1 MCDVFV
7 SYARKDRPI
16 VDQLVDALMAAGIE
30 PWIDRYNIPAGTK
43 WFLELPKALEE
54 APCVLGCWT
63 ENAQISEHVRE
74 ECGLAIE
81 KNKLIPVRLQN
92 VRAPFGFSGFQ
103 AYDLAPGI
111 EHASAK
117 GELDR
122 LIDDIKERRRSKV
135 SIAPHRAGFTVRET
149 YASNFDERLKLA
161 AAGLLDELKYID
173 QEFQFESNWF
183 TPLHAEVEVHLGL
196 GLDDRKVV
204 DLLSCIESDK
214 ASAVFLVVGDPGAG
228 KSVAM
233 RELARHELRRTPTTG
248 SLPIYV
254 NLREWLP
261 QERWTKDNPPTI
273 RALEAFLQSYLERFD
288 NSFLRDFFCEY
299 LGRLHVDGRVFWIFD
314 SFDEIPAVLDAGADA
329 EAVVKAL
336 SGVLARFIRQGSRGV
351 ISSRYHRR
359 PQLPADIAIRLDVR
373 PFGEDKI
380 NEALRR
386 VKGFP
391 APLIATLLSTR
402 PDLLPLARTPFYL
415 GLIAEF
421 GAKHRR
427 LPNSQIELFEAYVL
441 SRLGAEEVRIE
452 HLTDPQSHTMI
463 ATAEDISHFL
473 LNSRFGLEAP
483 LETLRLE
490 FPRIDVGEVVARLTQ
505 ARIMRKG
512 RGPAFIC
519 SFAHRRV
526 QEYFVIRHMMRTG
539 APFDHEW
546 IALDTSMRDAA
557 VLYVELANDSEA
569 AQIARRCWQEIA
581 QVPPGTS
588 DYTSRTFW
596 RALHCQRFI
605 TEAFRARLSTLK
617 SFRNRMAKRVLST
630 LEAGAPERQQAVE
643 HVATDSPPNVE
654 PTKTEPVAAQ
664 DLITVKL
671 AIETLG
677 LLPEDIIPEVLGA
690 ALRNGDPWI
699 RESAVN
705 ASRFLPKV
713 RPDLAGPIWR
723 SIAVMPQKDFSREC
737 ERLSFAFQ
745 LSSGLSEIGKL
756 IKQRA
761 DDSRDWRRFGR
772 WIAGAF
778 RCWHLAPVY
787 LWRQLVPSESRRDAK
802 AFITA
807 DGKALADL
815 DRDKTC
821 GLDGYRK
828 LLASSYLWYDAS
840 IAIFLLLATVIGFRV
855 SEVINDDEFGLS
867 YAFAAFCHVVQEWLL
882 FIILP
887 ALIAASLW
895 IAPYFAGRS
904 YPLVVPGEA
913 VPPALLTDRFS
924 GLLRWASWGLP
935 NLLFLLMMYL
945 LHEFAPKR
953 YGDYAQGFFGI
964 LFLIFIL
971 SLPVSGAVSLFK
983 FLRAWVRA
991 HRLEA
996 TEADRLAAFTH
1007 ADNSTRARI
1016 AENFAA
1022 LQTERAREKYIRW
1035 LGEQRLEPTGDWPSG
1050 RPPNLGDGASSM
1062 LARLEYRWR
1071 KLET

>member
-7 SYARKDRPI
+7 SYARKDAPI

-30 PWIDRYNIPAGTK
+30 PWIDRVKVPAGSK
-43 WFLELPKALEE
+43 WFLEVPKALED

-63 ENAQISEHVRE
+63 ENAPMSENLRE
-74 ECGLAIE
+74 ECDLAKE
-81 KNKLIPVRLQN
+81 MDKLIPVRLQS
-92 VRAPFGFSGFQ
+92 VRAPFGYSGFQ
-103 AYDLAPGI
+103 AYDLASGI
-111 EHASAK
+111 KHVSAK
-117 GELDR
+117 AELDR
-122 LIDDIKERRRSKV
+122 LIDDIKVRRRSKV
-135 SIAPHRAGFTVRET
+135 RIVPHRAGFTVQER
-149 YASNFDERLKLA
+149 YASNFDELIERA
-161 AAGLLDELKYID
+161 AASLLDELKYID

-183 TPLHAEVEVHLGL
+183 TPLHAEVEVQLGL

-204 DLLSCIESDK
+204 DLLSCLETDK
-214 ASAVFLVVGDPGAG
+214 TSPLFLVVGDPGAG

-233 RELARHELRRTPTTG
+233 RELARHKLRRSPTTA
-248 SLPIYV
+248 LPIYV

-261 QERWTKDNPPTI
+261 QGKWTKDNPPTT

-288 NSFLRDFFCEY
+288 NSFLRDFFREY

-351 ISSRYHRR
+351 ICSRYHRR
-359 PQLPADIAIRLDVR
+359 PQLAADIAIRLDVR

-391 APLIATLLSTR
+391 APLIATLLGAR
-402 PDLLPLARTPFYL
+402 LDLVPLARTPFYL

-441 SRLGAEEVRIE
+441 SRLGSEEVRVE
-452 HLTDPQSHTMI
+452 HLTDPQWRTTI
-463 ATAEDISHFL
+463 AAAEDISHFL

-483 LETLRLE
+483 FESLRSE
-490 FPRIDVGEVVARLTQ
+490 FPRIDVDEVVARLTQ

-546 IALDTSMRDAA
+546 VALDSSMRDAA

-569 AQIARRCWQEIA
+569 EQIARRSWQEIA
-581 QVPPGTS
+581 QVPPSTS
-588 DYTSRTFW
+588 EYTSRTFW

-605 TEAFRARLSTLK
+605 TEAFRARLAALE
-617 SFRNRMAKRVLST
+617 SFRSLMAKRVLST
-630 LEAGAPERQQAVE
+630 LEAGAPGRQQAVE
-643 HVATDSPPNVE
+643 HVATDNSPKVE

-671 AIETLG
+671 AVETLG
-677 LLPEDIIPEVLGA
+677 LLPEDIVPEVLGA

-705 ASRFLPKV
+705 ASRFVPKV
-713 RPDLAGPIWR
+713 RPDLAGRIWR
-723 SIAVMPQKDFSREC
+723 SIAVMPQKEFSREC

-745 LSSGLSEIGKL
+745 LSSGLSEISKL

-772 WIAGAF
+772 WVAGAF
-778 RCWHLAPVY
+778 RCWHLAPAY
-787 LWRQLVPSESRRDAK
+787 LWRQLVPSQSRREAE

-807 DGKALADL
+807 EGKALADL

-828 LLASSYLWYDAS
+828 LLASSFLWYDAS
-840 IAIFLLLATVIGFRV
+840 IAIFLILIWIIGSKVREIV
-855 SEVINDDEFGLS
+855 NELGQD
-867 YAFAAFCHVVQEWLL
+867 YTFAAFGYVVQEWLP
-882 FIILP
+882 FIAFP
-887 ALIAASLW
+887 AFIAASLW
-895 IAPYFAGRS
+895 IAPYFAERS

-913 VPPALLTDRFS
+913 VPPILLTDRFS
-924 GLLRWASWGLP
+924 GLLRWARWALFSCWILP
-935 NLLFLLMMYL
+935 ILYL
-945 LHEFAPKR
+945 SDKYNKP
-953 YGDYAQGFFGI
+953 YGEYISGFFGI
-964 LFLIFIL
+964 AFLIFVL
-971 SLPVSGAVSLFK
+971 SVAVSGAVSLFK
-983 FLRAWVRA
+983 FLRALVRT
-991 HRLEA
+991 HWLE
-996 TEADRLAAFTH
+996 TIEADRLAVVTR
-1007 ADNSTRARI
+1007 ADNSTRAQI

-1022 LQTERAREKYIRW
+1022 LQTERARENYIRW

-1050 RPPNLGDGASSM
+1050 RPPNLGDDASSI